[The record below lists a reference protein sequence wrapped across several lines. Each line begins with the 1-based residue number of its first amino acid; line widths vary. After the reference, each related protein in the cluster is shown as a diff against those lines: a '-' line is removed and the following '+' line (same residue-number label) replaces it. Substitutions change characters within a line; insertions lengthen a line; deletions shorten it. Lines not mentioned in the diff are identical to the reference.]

1 LKKFLIPLLMFAFPV
16 LVSGQQFPV
25 FSVNLIEIE
34 GKTAAQT
41 EKMKRAA
48 KIFERVMNDPE
59 FQGELRSQTFKS
71 DDDDDLITDPTAEQ
85 VIEKIYAAA
94 ELYKPE
100 PNNTADI
107 YWYAKKTGFWRKI
120 TDKCDTIGY
129 GFQGQKSI
137 YTYTCLLDE
146 KDSMAKL
153 VGHIAHEWSH
163 KLGFTHRDD
172 DDSGIDLTVPYV
184 FGDLVARHAAR
195 WINPDYALEENFCPR
210 IYAND
215 RG

>member
-1 LKKFLIPLLMFAFPV
+1 MKKLLILLLIFAFPI
-16 LVSGQQFPV
+16 LVAGQQIPAFK
-25 FSVNLIEIE
+25 VNAVELRGI
-34 GKTAAQT
+34 TSAQT

-48 KIFERVMNDPE
+48 RIFENVMNDPE
-59 FQGELRSQTFKS
+59 FQGELRTRTFKS
-71 DDDDDLITDPTAEQ
+71 DDDDDLIKDPSAEQ
-85 VIEKIYAAA
+85 VIEKLYAGS

-100 PNNTADI
+100 PNNSADI
-107 YWYAKKTGFWRKI
+107 YWFAKKTSFWRKI

-129 GFQGQKSI
+129 GYQGHKNI

-172 DDSGIDLTVPYV
+172 DDSHIDLTVPYV
-184 FGDLVARHAAR
+184 FGDLVAKHAVK
-195 WINPDYALEENFCPR
+195 WLES
-210 IYAND
+210 
-215 RG
+215 

>member
-1 LKKFLIPLLMFAFPV
+1 MIKSLIRSLLMLAFPV
-16 LVSGQQFPV
+16 LVAGQQFPN
-25 FSVNLIEIE
+25 FKVNAVELRGI
-34 GKTAAQT
+34 TNAQT
-41 EKMKRAA
+41 AKMRRAA
-48 KIFERVMNDPE
+48 RIFENVMNDPE
-59 FQGELRSQTFKS
+59 FQSELQTKTFKS
-71 DDDDDLITDPTAEQ
+71 DDGDDLITDPTATP

-107 YWYAKKTGFWRKI
+107 YWIAKKTSFWRKM
-120 TDKCDTIGY
+120 TDKCETIGFGY
-129 GFQGQKSI
+129 QGQKNI

-146 KDSMAKL
+146 EDSMAKL

-184 FGDLVARHAAR
+184 FGDLVAKHAVR
-195 WINPDYALEENFCPR
+195 WLES
-210 IYAND
+210 
-215 RG
+215 